1 METDDN
7 NNTFSLLRLLA
18 EADLIRKYE
27 GIKYKGKISKQ
38 DTITITDAIYNSLTE
53 YDQSIIID
61 NNPYKIN
68 DVVVEKNTVLL
79 WLWSESIEEEKT
91 IRITISAS
99 EMDVDPSYLDDEE
112 ND

>member
-18 EADLIRKYE
+18 AADLIRKYE

-38 DTITITDAIYNSLTE
+38 DTITLTEAIYNSLME

-68 DVVVEKNTVLL
+68 DVVIEKNTVLL

-91 IRITISAS
+91 IRITISAD

>member
-38 DTITITDAIYNSLTE
+38 DTITITDAIYNSLME

-61 NNPYKIN
+61 NNQYKIN

-91 IRITISAS
+91 IRITINAD